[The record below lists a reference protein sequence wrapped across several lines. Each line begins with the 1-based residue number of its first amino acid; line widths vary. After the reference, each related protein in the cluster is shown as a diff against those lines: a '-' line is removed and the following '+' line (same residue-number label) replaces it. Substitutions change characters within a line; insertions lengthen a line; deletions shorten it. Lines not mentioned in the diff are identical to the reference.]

1 MDINV
6 LIQAVTSLG
15 FPIVC
20 CGAIMYY
27 VKYIT
32 DKNREDVTKL
42 NNDHK
47 EEMAQITQAL
57 NNNTI
62 ALQKLC
68 DKLETQAGVS

>member
-68 DKLETQAGVS
+68 DKLETQAGAS